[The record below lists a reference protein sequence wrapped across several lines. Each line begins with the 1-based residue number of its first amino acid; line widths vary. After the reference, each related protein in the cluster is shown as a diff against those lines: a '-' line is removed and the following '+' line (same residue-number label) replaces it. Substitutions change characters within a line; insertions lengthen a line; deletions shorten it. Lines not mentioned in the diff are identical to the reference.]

1 MHNAVD
7 RIARYQLD
15 PSRVAGTSTVEWRS
29 PQSGRIVAVTG
40 VAPRGRKGL
49 WDAMA
54 RATAAPTP
62 AVTVYPTEA
71 ALAVEPEVEEEIP
84 PPLAL
89 ADERAH
95 LGYLSR
101 LAEAADTT
109 VQVAPVVSLAD
120 YRLSRRR

>member
-1 MHNAVD
+1 MRNPVE
-7 RIARYQLD
+7 RIDSLQLD
-15 PSRVAGTSTVEWRS
+15 PNPLAGTSTVEWRS

-54 RATAAPTP
+54 RATAAPTD
-62 AVTVYPTEA
+62 AVTWYPTEA
-71 ALAVEPEVEEEIP
+71 ALAVEPEAEEP
-84 PPLAL
+84 RPALMLA
-89 ADERAH
+89 EEHAH

-109 VQVAPVVSLAD
+109 VQVAPVVSLSD
-120 YRLSRRR
+120 YRARTGR

>member
-1 MHNAVD
+1 MHNTGE
-7 RIARYQLD
+7 RIAGYQLD
-15 PSRVAGTSTVEWRS
+15 PNPVAGTSTVEWRS

-54 RATAAPTP
+54 RATAAPAEAATW
-62 AVTVYPTEA
+62 YPTDA
-71 ALAVEPEVEEEIP
+71 ALAVEPVAEEETRP
-84 PPLAL
+84 ALVL

-101 LAEAADTT
+101 LQEAAVTT
-109 VQVAPVVSLAD
+109 EQVAPVVSLAA
-120 YRLSRRR
+120 YRLLRRR